1 MRIENTI
8 YKLTNLQ
15 IMKQY
20 IAPRIEDIQLETL
33 MVDFLGVAQVSGGN
47 AATVIGGQGA

>member
-1 MRIENTI
+1 MLI

-20 IAPRIEDIQLETL
+20 IMPQTQAQFITTGQIICAASPVPSIEK
-33 MVDFLGVAQVSGGN
+33 
-47 AATVIGGQGA
+47 GQDLDGSKINPG